1 MLYLLAHFSEYFG
14 PFRLFDYVTFRAAGA
29 GFTAFLLVLLL
40 GGRFARLLRR
50 WNTRAAGRYADL
62 FPPEWI
68 DKEKE
73 RTPCMGGLLLIGSA
87 LVSACL
93 WNVLAEP
100 LSLVMI
106 LGTAAFMGIGFID
119 DFRKVFRK
127 NRDGIPARLKLLLQ
141 TVVAGLLV
149 GTFYQLESTCEF
161 MPQFILPFSKDPLWT
176 SNWSA
181 LISVLAIVSASN
193 AVNLTDGKDGLAT
206 GCTIF
211 SLLTYA
217 AIGYL
222 MGHRIFASYL
232 NIPFIPGV
240 SEVVVFMCAITG
252 ACIGFLW
259 HNCQPA
265 SMFMGDTGSLALGGV
280 VGMVAV
286 LSRQELLL
294 VLVGGVFVMESV
306 SVMIQV
312 ASFKLTGKRVF
323 LCTPIHHHFERL
335 GWTESQIVIRFW
347 ILSGVFALMALA
359 SLKLR

>member
-1 MLYLLAHFSEYFG
+1 MLYLLSRWSGEFG
-14 PFRLFDYVTFRAAGA
+14 PLRLFNYVTFRAGGA
-29 GFTAFLLVLLL
+29 WLCAFLLVLLL
-40 GGRFARLLRR
+40 GGPFARLLRR
-50 WNTRAAGRYADL
+50 WNTQAAGRYADL

-68 DKEKE
+68 SKEKE

-87 LVSACL
+87 LVSSLL
-93 WNVLAEP
+93 WTMLAEP
-100 LSLVMI
+100 LSVVMI

-127 NRDGIPARLKLLLQ
+127 DRDGISPRMKLLLQ
-141 TVVAGLLV
+141 V
-149 GTFYQLESTCEF
+149 GTAGALVAVFYHLECVREY
-161 MPQFILPFSKDPLWT
+161 MPQFMVPFLKEPWWT
-176 SNWSA
+176 SIWAAAVSI
-181 LISVLAIVSASN
+181 LVIVSASN

-217 AIGYL
+217 VFGYL
-222 MGHRIFASYL
+222 MGHKIFANYL

-240 SEVVVFMCAITG
+240 SEVVVFMCAVIG

-265 SMFMGDTGSLALGGV
+265 SMFMGDTGSLALGGA
-280 VGMVAV
+280 VGMAAV

-294 VLVGGVFVMESV
+294 LVVGGVFVMESV

-359 SLKLR
+359 TLKLR